1 VSPILESIGSVK
13 GFGWGALLASS
24 SFESIQ
30 TVTGT
35 GSSGVITFS
44 SIPSTYKSL
53 QIRYMSKDTNANN
66 GILNPKIQFNSDT
79 GNNYAYHELRG
90 NGTSTDANAGYSYS
104 GVLIMGSSLR
114 ESSASS
120 IMGVA
125 LVDILDYASTTKNK
139 TVRYIGGTD
148 TNGAVDQRISLGS
161 GLWINTDA
169 VTSIS
174 IEAGVNNFTTTST
187 FALYGI
193 KG

>member
-1 VSPILESIGSVK
+1 MIGNSLAGIYGTGAPPIPP
-13 GFGWGALLASS
+13 S
-24 SFESIQ
+24 SFESIA
-30 TVTGT
+30 TATGT

-53 QIRYMSKDTNANN
+53 QIRYMSKDTNASD

-90 NGTSTDANAGYSYS
+90 NGTVTDANAGDSYS

-139 TVRYIGGTD
+139 TVRYISGTD
-148 TNGAVDQRISLGS
+148 TNGGAVGQRISLGS

-169 VTSIS
+169 VTLIS
-174 IEAGVNNFTTTST
+174 INADVSNFTTTST
-187 FALYGI
+187 FALYGVN
-193 KG
+193 